1 MVGATDLRAQ
11 TSLLWIKVNGA
22 ELDVSQVVDLVI
34 EQDLMAADSF
44 AIRLR
49 DVDDRSA
56 QRTQVYVPMLDSDQI
71 PIGAEI
77 EIGLGHE
84 ERPEPVLVGIVM
96 SLELEA
102 RNDAMPVLTVRGYD
116 VSHKMRRER
125 KSRAFVNITDSDI
138 VRQIAHEYGLN
149 ARAGVE
155 KTTEIYPH
163 VFQDNQTDWEFL
175 QARAQHIGYELFI
188 EGRTLYFRKPPAGE
202 RGPELELNQ
211 TLRRVR
217 VRLSAPAQVS
227 EVLVK
232 GWDPV
237 AKREIVGR
245 ATRPSFQ
252 HQIGER
258 RSGAQ
263 IASVLGSGKQVVV
276 DQPVHTQREAEALA
290 QSILDEIAGEYL
302 QLEGVCLGDP
312 RLRPGRPV
320 TLKNIGTRFSGTY
333 YLSAAMHRVTPDQG
347 YLTHF
352 SFTGRRAATL
362 TALLTEPGPARR
374 VNGHSGRYVGV
385 ATGIVTNN
393 KDPDYGYRV
402 KVKLPWLA
410 DVESTWARLASPMA
424 GAGRGL
430 FILPEVGDEVLVAFE
445 HGDINYPVIV
455 GMLWNGRDQPPKPVQ
470 EVVHSTGKVNQ
481 RILKSRL
488 GHTVTLDDSEEN
500 PGITIVDKT
509 GKNTIELKSRTN
521 ELTISVEGNLS
532 LNAKGN
538 ISITAQGNISISAQR
553 NLDATAQGNASM
565 EARGGKATVKGA
577 IGEVQATGSLT
588 VRGATVNIN

>member
-1 MVGATDLRAQ
+1 MPAATDLRAQ
-11 TSLLWIKVNGA
+11 TSLLWIKVNGT
-22 ELDVSQVVDLVI
+22 ELDVSQVVDLII
-34 EQDLMAADSF
+34 EQDLMAAASF
-44 AIRLR
+44 TIRLR
-49 DVDDRSA
+49 DVDDRST
-56 QRTQVYVPMLDSDQI
+56 QRTQVYTPMLDSDRL

-116 VSHKMRRER
+116 ISHKMRRER
-125 KSRAFVNITDSDI
+125 KSRAFLNVTDSDI
-138 VRQIAHEYGLN
+138 VQKIAREYNLGTS
-149 ARAGVE
+149 RGVE
-155 KTTEIYPH
+155 RTSEVYPH

-175 QARAQHIGYELFI
+175 QARARHVGYELFV
-188 EGRTLYFRKPPAGE
+188 EGRWLYFRKPPAGE
-202 RGPELELNQ
+202 RGPQLALNQ

-227 EVLVK
+227 EVIVK

-237 AKREIVGR
+237 AKREIIGR
-245 ATRPSFQ
+245 ATRPSLQ
-252 HQIGER
+252 HQIGES

-263 IASVLGSGKQVVV
+263 ISSALGSGKQVIV

-290 QSILDEIAGEYL
+290 QSILDEIAGEYI

-320 TLKNIGTRFSGTY
+320 TLQNIGTRFSGTY
-333 YLSAAMHRVTPDQG
+333 YLSAATHRVTPDQG

-362 TALLTEPGPARR
+362 TALLTEPGPAGRT
-374 VNGHSGRYVGV
+374 NGHPGRYTGV

-393 KDPDYGYRV
+393 KDPEHGYRV
-402 KVKLPWLA
+402 KVRLPWLA
-410 DVESTWARLASPMA
+410 DDESAWARLASPMA
-424 GAGRGL
+424 GAERG
-430 FILPEVGDEVLVAFE
+430 FFFLPEVGDEVLVAFE
-445 HGDINYPVIV
+445 HGNINYPVIV
-455 GMLWNGRDQPPKPVQ
+455 GMLWNGRDKPPQPASA
-470 EVVHSTGKVNQ
+470 VVSATGKVNQ

-488 GHTVTLDDSEEN
+488 GHTVTLDDSEES
-500 PGITIVDKT
+500 PGIIIVDKT
-509 GKNTIELKSRTN
+509 GKNIIKLNSQTN

-538 ISITAQGNISISAQR
+538 ISLTAQRNVSITAQGNLDASAQM
-553 NLDATAQGNASM
+553 NASM
-565 EARGGKATVKGA
+565 EAKAGKATVKGVT
-577 IGEVQATGSLT
+577 GEVQASGPLT
-588 VRGATVNIN
+588 VKGATVNIN

>member
-1 MVGATDLRAQ
+1 MPGAADLRAQ
-11 TSLLWIKVNGA
+11 TSLLWIRVNGT
-22 ELDVSQVVDLVI
+22 ELDVGQVVDLII

-44 AIRLR
+44 TIRLR

-56 QRTQVYVPMLDSDQI
+56 QRTQVYVPMLDNDRI
-71 PIGAEI
+71 PIGAEV

-116 VSHKMRRER
+116 LSHKMRRER
-125 KSRAFVNITDSDI
+125 KSRAFLNMTDSDI
-138 VRQIAHEYGLN
+138 VQRIAHEHGLN
-149 ARAGVE
+149 VTGVNR
-155 KTTEIYPH
+155 THEIYAH

-175 QARAQHIGYELFI
+175 QARARHVGYELFL
-188 EGRTLYFRKPPAGE
+188 EGRRLYFRKPPAGQ

-227 EVLVK
+227 EVIVK

-237 AKREIVGR
+237 AKREIIGR
-245 ATRPSFQ
+245 ATRPSLP

-263 IASVLGSGKQVVV
+263 ISSVLGSGKQVIV

-290 QSILDEIAGEYL
+290 QSILDEIAGEYI

-312 RLRPGRPV
+312 RLRPGQPV

-333 YLSAAMHRVTPDQG
+333 YLSAATHRVTPDQG

-362 TALLTEPGPARR
+362 TALLTEPGPAGRA
-374 VNGHSGRYVGV
+374 NGHHGRYISV

-393 KDPDYGYRV
+393 KDPEHGYRV
-402 KVKLPWLA
+402 KVRLPWLA
-410 DVESTWARLASPMA
+410 EDESAWARLASPMA

-455 GMLWNGRDQPPKPVQ
+455 GMLWNGRDKPPKQ
-470 EVVHSTGKVNQ
+470 ANEVISSTGKVNQ

-509 GKNTIELKSRTN
+509 GKNIIKLDSQTN

-532 LNAKGN
+532 LNAKGS
-538 ISITAQGNISISAQR
+538 ISITAQRNISIAAQQG

-565 EARGGKATVKGA
+565 EARGGKATVKGVA
-577 IGEVQATGSLT
+577 GEVQASGPLT